1 MHHTQHQMAPAVTL
15 ACHHTTPLPPAHTL
29 IHPIW
34 HVHPSPPLPHPPH
47 RCSHIF
53 YFPLL
58 LLLPPPLLGHPQV
71 AQRWRFPATPAGLQR
86 LGPKTAVLPH
96 ARLADLGAALH
107 NKGYQVRGLW
117 GEGVCDR

>member
-1 MHHTQHQMAPAVTL
+1 MLTHL
-15 ACHHTTPLPPAHTL
+15 LL
-29 IHPIW
+29 S
-34 HVHPSPPLPHPPH
+34 SPPPSSLLHP
-47 RCSHIF
+47 CI
-53 YFPLL
+53 
-58 LLLPPPLLGHPQV
+58 HPQV

-96 ARLADLGAALH
+96 ARLTDLGAALH